1 MNRSTPLSLRKLC
14 RSVSQPLA
22 CLSTLVLALV
32 LAPFAQAAPPVEAI
46 SKLRT
51 FQYGGDASS
60 LAEIEKAVAAAT
72 AEAPSSE
79 GRASLAG
86 ALAAILESSASV
98 EAKQFVC
105 RQLAIIGT
113 VEQVPVLEKLLT
125 DDALSDMARYAL
137 APVPDP
143 SAGRALRNALT
154 RCSGKA
160 RIGII
165 NSLAHRQDPEAVPLL
180 APLLKAEDTESART
194 AAAALGK
201 IGGPDAARLLTDAL
215 KQASPQM
222 RSDIADACLACAER
236 LRAMGEPAAA
246 AAIYH
251 QLYAAQ
257 EPSWIRSAALRGLV
271 ATGSEGV
278 QLATAALRDSD
289 PVIVRAAIGCIQS
302 IPGSD
307 ATRQFAAEL
316 PKLPAAAQAVL
327 INALSERAD
336 AAAYPAVE
344 KAAASTDPAVRMA
357 AIRALG
363 ILGDR
368 STVALL
374 VRIANA
380 TVPERAAA
388 LESLRALR
396 ADGVDTALTAQ
407 LESASS
413 EARVRL
419 ISVLA
424 DRQADSAVQ
433 TLVRFLESSDQAT
446 AIAAAKA
453 LGQIAGPSAL
463 PSLLR
468 TLTATDSEAL
478 REASEAAA
486 IAVARRITPPAEP
499 SGPVLEALRTRPS
512 PAAQGSLLR
521 VLAGVG
527 APEGL
532 TAVLD
537 ALKDQDETVR
547 DSAVRALADWP
558 TSAALQPLRGVFEKA
573 ESQAHRAL
581 ALRGVVR
588 LADPAVSQEAQA
600 QALSIY
606 EQIMPRLKGAEEVQ
620 LALSGL
626 AGINDR
632 RALGLIAPHLDSP
645 GTKEEAAAATA
656 KVAALIAGSDPE
668 AARQA
673 SERVLAVSTLPAIRK
688 QASDVLQEL
697 QKSEDFIL
705 HWQLAGPFTQQGKSG
720 MDLFDV
726 AFPPEQ
732 SAASVEWRR
741 IKAPAAGSQPAI
753 VDLMGLLGGSQR
765 VAYLRTQIHSA
776 QRQPARLE
784 LGSDDGIKAWLN
796 GAVVHANRVDRGLAP
811 GQDTAPVTLNEGWNV
826 LLLKITQGDGGWA
839 ACARLRKPDGSRLSG
854 VRFEGSPSAR

>member
-1 MNRSTPLSLRKLC
+1 MKRFTSLSLRSLS
-14 RSVSQPLA
+14 RSAWRHLPFS
-22 CLSTLVLALV
+22 STLVLALV
-32 LAPFAQAAPPVEAI
+32 LAPFAQAAPPVESV

-72 AEAPSSE
+72 AEAPGSE
-79 GRASLAG
+79 ERASLAR
-86 ALAAILESSASV
+86 ALAAVLDTSASV

-113 VEQVPVLEKLLT
+113 AEQVPVLEKLLT

-143 SAGRALRNALT
+143 SAGRALRNALA
-154 RCSGKA
+154 RASGKA

-165 NSLAHRQDPEAVPLL
+165 NSLAHRRDAEAVPLL
-180 APLLKAEDTESART
+180 APFLKADDTDSARS

-201 IGGPDAARLLTDAL
+201 IGGTDAARLLADAL
-215 KQASPQM
+215 KQASPDM
-222 RSDIADACLACAER
+222 RSEIADACLACAER
-236 LRAMGEPAAA
+236 LRAIGEPAAA
-246 AAIYH
+246 AAIYQ

-271 ATGSEGV
+271 ATGGEGV
-278 QLATAALRDSD
+278 QLATAALRDTD
-289 PVIVRAAIGCIQS
+289 PIIIRAAIGCIQS
-302 IPGSD
+302 IPGAD

-316 PKLPAAAQAVL
+316 PNLPTRAQAVL

-336 AAAYPAVE
+336 SAAYPAVE

-363 ILGDR
+363 ILGNR

-374 VRIANA
+374 VRIANV
-380 TVPERAAA
+380 TGPERAAA
-388 LESLRALR
+388 LDSLRALR
-396 ADGVDTALTAQ
+396 SDGVDTALTSQ
-407 LESASS
+407 LDSAES

-419 ISVLA
+419 IGVLA
-424 DRQADSAVQ
+424 DRQADSAVP
-433 TLVRFLESSDQAT
+433 TLVRFLKSSDQAT

-463 PSLLR
+463 PSLLS
-468 TLTATDSEAL
+468 TLTATNSEAL

-521 VLAGVG
+521 VLSGIG
-527 APEGL
+527 TPGGL

-537 ALKDQDETVR
+537 ALKDQDETVQ

-558 TSAALQPLRGVFEKA
+558 ASAALQPLRGVFDKA
-573 ESQAHRAL
+573 EGPTHRAL

-588 LADPAVSQEAQA
+588 LADPAGSQEAQA
-600 QALSIY
+600 LALGVY
-606 EQIMPRLKGAEEVQ
+606 EQIMPKLKGPEEVQ

-656 KVAALIAGSDPE
+656 KVAASIAGSDPE

-673 SERVLAVSTLPAIRK
+673 SERVLAVSTLPAIQK
-688 QASDVLQEL
+688 QASDVLKEL

-732 SAASVEWRR
+732 AAAPVEWRR
-741 IKAPAAGSQPAI
+741 INAAAAGSQPAI

-765 VAYLRTQIHSA
+765 VAYLRTRIHSA
-776 QRQPARLE
+776 QKQPARLE

-796 GAVVHANRVDRGLAP
+796 GAVVHANKVDRGLAP
-811 GQDTAPVTLNEGWNV
+811 GQDTASVTLNEGWNI

-839 ACARLRKPDGSRLSG
+839 ACARLRNPDGSKLSG
-854 VRFEGSPSAR
+854 VQFERGASAR